1 MTEEQ
6 GDVRELLRL
15 LADSEATLSVAESL
29 TGGLLAAAVTEVPG
43 ASAAFVGGVVAYATR
58 VKSELLGVPAE
69 VVATDGVVSARCAEA
84 MAAGVR
90 ALLGSTW
97 AVSTTGVAGPGIQ
110 EGKAAGT
117 VFVGIAGPDGVT
129 AVALALSG
137 NRWEIQEET
146 CRRAVDLLRD
156 RLGDTRVGE

>member
-1 MTEEQ
+1 MSGEQ
-6 GDVRELLRL
+6 GDVHELLRL
-15 LADSEATLSVAESL
+15 LGDSDATLSVAESL

-58 VKSELLGVPAE
+58 VKSEVLGVPAE
-69 VVATDGVVSARCAEA
+69 VVATDGVVSASCAEA
-84 MAAGVR
+84 MAVGVR

-97 AVSTTGVAGPGIQ
+97 ALSTTGVAGPGIQ
-110 EGKAAGT
+110 EGKAGT

-129 AVALALSG
+129 AVRLALSG